1 MTGIDH
7 LQSHPNSLH
16 QLLAMS
22 FRRFGHKTSS
32 KRKDCNNAGKLNKSK
47 KKKGNTKGKK
57 QKRQHKGRKTQKM
70 NQKRKKERRV
80 KHEKL

>member
-47 KKKGNTKGKK
+47 KKKEIPRGKSRKGNIREGK
-57 QKRQHKGRKTQKM
+57 HKK
-70 NQKRKKERRV
+70 
-80 KHEKL
+80 

>member
-1 MTGIDH
+1 MNGIDH

-32 KRKDCNNAGKLNKSK
+32 KRKDNAGKLNKSK
-47 KKKGNTKGKK
+47 RKGNTKGEK
-57 QKRQHKGRKTQKM
+57 QKRQHKGRKTQKL
-70 NQKRKKERRV
+70 NQKRKKERRE

>member
-1 MTGIDH
+1 MNGIDH

-32 KRKDCNNAGKLNKSK
+32 KRKTVIMLESSTKAKEKEIPRGKIRKGNIRETQKLNK
-47 KKKGNTKGKK
+47 
-57 QKRQHKGRKTQKM
+57 
-70 NQKRKKERRV
+70 KRKKERRV